1 MTAMMGEGRMAALKA
16 AAEERLV
23 ALLPPVESEPR
34 VLHEAMR
41 YSLLAPGKRLRPV
54 LVMAACEAAGGRAEA
69 ALDAACAVEMLHCFS
84 LIHDDLPA
92 IDDDELRRGRPTNH
106 MVYGEGVAILAGDAL
121 FALALRVAIGAHP
134 EAGLLLARCAE
145 TLVNGETLDVVSE
158 GVTPDLALV
167 ETIHRRKTGA
177 LIEACGGIGAVMAGA
192 GPEVR
197 TTLEEYGMALGLAFQ
212 IADDVL
218 NETADAATLGKAAG
232 SDRERGKLT
241 YPAVMGIEAA
251 RAEAERQSAE
261 ARARL
266 AGLPGETGLLDWLA
280 VYAVARGH

>member
-1 MTAMMGEGRMAALKA
+1 MAALKA
-16 AAEERLV
+16 VVEDRLA
-23 ALLPPVESEPR
+23 ALLPSVDSEPR

-92 IDDDELRRGRPTNH
+92 IDNDELRRGRPTNH

-121 FALALRVAIGAHP
+121 FALALRVAIGAHS
-134 EAGLLLARCAE
+134 EAGLQLARCAE

-158 GVTPDLALV
+158 GVTPDLELV

-192 GPEVR
+192 GSEVR
-197 TTLEEYGMALGLAFQ
+197 TALEEYGMALGLAFQ

-251 RAEAERQSAE
+251 RAEAERQSAM

-266 AGLPGETGLLDWLA
+266 VGLPGETGLLDWLA